1 VKIKRSQLKKLI
13 SEACGIDS
21 ISSDLNEVWMAQGQ
35 CFGGMKSLAETPFIT
50 QDEYPTAGDERS
62 GVDSS
67 SDFIPTTDSSRVMKA
82 LLNLVGELL
91 NKVERDSL
99 DKSTLM
105 TDLNAIRRAIHLA
118 LGDTK
123 PNSSSHVPKSGGWKD
138 RRGGLDRLGESKL
151 RAMVKDVLTETVK
164 DKRG

>member
-1 VKIKRSQLKKLI
+1 MKIKRSQLKKLI

-21 ISSDLNEVWMAQGQ
+21 TSSDLNEVWMAQGQ

-50 QDEYPTAGDERS
+50 QDEYPTAGRERS
-62 GVDSS
+62 KVDSS
-67 SDFIPTTDSSRVMKA
+67 SDFIPTTDPSKVMQA
-82 LLNLVGELL
+82 LDLVGKLL

-99 DKSTLM
+99 GKHELM
-105 TDLNAIRRAIHLA
+105 TDLNAIHLA

-123 PNSSSHVPKSGGWKD
+123 PKSPSSSSYVPKSKGWQDRHGGV
-138 RRGGLDRLGESKL
+138 DRLGEAKL

-164 DKRG
+164 DKRR